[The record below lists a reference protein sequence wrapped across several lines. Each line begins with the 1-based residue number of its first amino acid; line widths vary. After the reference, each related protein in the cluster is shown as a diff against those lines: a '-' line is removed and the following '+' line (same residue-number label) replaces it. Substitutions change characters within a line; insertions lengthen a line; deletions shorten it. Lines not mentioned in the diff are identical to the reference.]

1 MWHSSLMRKTHF
13 FFFLTLTCCQVEC
26 LRRLV
31 TGYITSVFQK
41 YTAFGRAAWTGPGEG
56 HSARSKCPFSVLH
69 HSAKNYFEP
78 GKVEEHIDWFFV
90 NPLNKKKK
98 KKILLVI
105 SEFSLNNATEGNDI
119 FVSIAALVCCLKA
132 KKIYKFYHWSKFS
145 RLLKFILLDDLKI

>member
-1 MWHSSLMRKTHF
+1 MNYSPSELIFLKNHLSDEKRKYICSVALFIDAKDTL

-78 GKVEEHIDWFFV
+78 GKVEEHID
-90 NPLNKKKK
+90 
-98 KKILLVI
+98 
-105 SEFSLNNATEGNDI
+105 
-119 FVSIAALVCCLKA
+119 
-132 KKIYKFYHWSKFS
+132 
-145 RLLKFILLDDLKI
+145 